1 MTDSDITKLR
11 RARTRVH
18 WQLHKLEPMVAAY
31 QAKLTDLEA
40 RIAAIAPDLRL
51 QPRRYAP
58 NPFFARR
65 ELPRLILDIMR
76 EAGGPI
82 ATRTI
87 ALRAL
92 AIKGCPLPDP
102 RTMRRTRVLISKTFA
117 HWAKRG
123 LVASVGKGQA
133 TRRVLVQPRSTT

>member
-1 MTDSDITKLR
+1 MKDSEITKLR

-18 WQLHKLEPMVAAY
+18 WQLHKLEPMVAGY
-31 QAKLTDLEA
+31 KAKLADLEA
-40 RIAAIAPDLRL
+40 RIAAIAPDLL
-51 QPRRYAP
+51 LPPRRHAP
-58 NPFFARR
+58 NPYFARR

-76 EAGGPI
+76 EANGPI
-82 ATRTI
+82 ATKTI

-92 AIKGCPLPDP
+92 AMKGCPLPDP

-123 LVASVGKGQA
+123 LVASVGSGNT
-133 TRRVLVQPRSTT
+133 TRRVLVAPR